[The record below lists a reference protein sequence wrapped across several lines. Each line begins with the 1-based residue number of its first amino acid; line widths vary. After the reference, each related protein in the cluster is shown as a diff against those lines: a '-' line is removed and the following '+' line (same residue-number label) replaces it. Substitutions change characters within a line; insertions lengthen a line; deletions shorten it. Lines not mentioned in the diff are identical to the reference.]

1 MSERER
7 KNNASLVAI
16 LTAAVMTTAAIAVA
30 FFMVNGYGLVDG
42 LDFGCGQYYYTDI
55 PDWAWR
61 FSRSCFTGERHL
73 ALIIILFATWAY
85 AMYRFWIFVDKHS
98 RKETN
103 NE

>member
-1 MSERER
+1 MSERKHNGR
-7 KNNASLVAI
+7 IAAI
-16 LTAAVMTTAAIAVA
+16 ATAAVMMIAAVCAA
-30 FFMVNGYGLVDG
+30 YFMLNGYGLVDG

-55 PDWAWR
+55 PDWARR
-61 FSRSCFTGERHL
+61 FSSSCFTGERHL